1 MAYEDYDFTG
11 WATRNDLQ
19 CADGRIIRQNA
30 FAADDGKKVPIVY
43 MHNHKQLDA
52 VLGHAILENRPEG
65 VLAHGKFNNSPE
77 GKGAK
82 LRVQN
87 GDIES
92 LSIYA
97 NQLKQDGPNV
107 MHGCIREVSLV
118 LAGANPGAF
127 ITSFAHSDDPDEEF
141 EATLYTGEPL
151 VLEHSVEEDSAPEPV
166 VEETIEHADE
176 SAETKEETV
185 ANNEKTVQD
194 VIDSMN
200 EEQKNVLYYLVGKA
214 AEGDAG
220 DDEEAEVAHNIFEG
234 DDYYNSMAQSIDFDE
249 LKRDAKRLGSWK
261 EAALEHGLE
270 DTEFGDVLQHADD
283 YGVTPIDYL
292 FPDYKTTTNIPSFV
306 SRDMS
311 WVTALMGAVSHT
323 PFARIKSVF
332 ADITA
337 DEARAKGYTKGKKK
351 LEEVFTLL
359 KRTTDPQ
366 TVYKKQKFDRDDLID
381 ITGFD
386 VLAWVKGEMR
396 LMLDEE
402 IARAILIG
410 DGRVSSSDDKI
421 SEDHIRPIWTDD
433 DFYTIKQQIS
443 VASAATEDDIAKAVI
458 RGAIK
463 ARKDYKGSG
472 NPILFTTEDVLT
484 NMLLLTDNMGRD
496 LYESPEKLAQKMRVS
511 KIVTVEVMENQTRTS
526 ASTETAAGAEV
537 ALQAIIVNPKDY
549 NVGADKGGAVNMFDD
564 FDIDYNQQKYLI
576 ETRVSGALVKPYS
589 AIAIET
595 YTSKSSTSGTN

>member
-11 WATRNDLQ
+11 WATKNDIQ
-19 CADGRIIRQNA
+19 CADGRVIRQNA

-65 VLAHGKFNNSPE
+65 VLAHGKFNDSPE

-151 VLEHSVEEDSAPEPV
+151 ELAHAASKMTREELDKQDEDENGAGSDEP
-166 VEETIEHADE
+166 ASD
-176 SAETKEETV
+176 TKEDNV
-185 ANNEKTVQD
+185 ADSEKTVQD
-194 VIDSMN
+194 VIDSMS

-214 AEGDAG
+214 AEGDTG
-220 DDEEAEVAHNIFEG
+220 DEEAEVKHNIFES
-234 DDYYNSMAQSIDFDE
+234 DYEDNSMAQSIDFEE
-249 LKRDAKRLGSWK
+249 LKRDAKRMGSWRD
-261 EAALEHGLE
+261 AAIEHGLGE
-270 DTEFGDVLQHADD
+270 TDFGDVLQHDAAT
-283 YGVTPIDYL
+283 YGVDPIDYL
-292 FPDYKTTTNIPSFV
+292 FPDYRTTTNVPSFV
-306 SRDMS
+306 SRDMT
-311 WVTALMGAVSHT
+311 WVTTLMSGVSHT

-381 ITGFD
+381 ITDFD

-396 LMLDEE
+396 MMLDEE
-402 IARAILIG
+402 IGRAVLIG
-410 DGRVSSSDDKI
+410 DGRSSAAEDKI
-421 SEDHIRPIWTDD
+421 QETHIRPIWTDD
-433 DFYTIKQQIS
+433 DFYTIKAQ
-443 VASAATEDDIAKAVI
+443 VALTSDADEDTTAKAII
-458 RGAIK
+458 RAAIK

-472 NPILFTTEDVLT
+472 NPIFFTTEDVLT

-496 LYESPEKLAQKMRVS
+496 LYDSPEKLAQKMRVS
-511 KIVTVEVMENQTRTS
+511 KIVTVEVMENQTRTTE
-526 ASTETAAGAEV
+526 ADETAAGATV
-537 ALQAIIVNPKDY
+537 TLQGIIVNPKDY
-549 NVGADKGGAVNMFDD
+549 NIGADKGGAVSMFDD
-564 FDIDYNQQKYLI
+564 FDIDYNQNKYLI
-576 ETRVSGALVKPYS
+576 ETRISGALVKPYS

-595 YTSKSSTSGTN
+595 YTKTA

>member
-30 FAADDGKKVPIVY
+30 FADDDGKKVPIVY

-65 VLAHGKFNNSPE
+65 VLAHGKFNDSPE

-97 NQLKQDGPNV
+97 NRLKQDGPNV

-141 EATLYTGEPL
+141 EATLYTGEK
-151 VLEHSVEEDSAPEPV
+151 LELMHSAPTTPINGDNNPATKAEDDKK
-166 VEETIEHADE
+166 EANMAD
-176 SAETKEETV
+176 S
-185 ANNEKTVQD
+185 EKTVQD
-194 VIDSMN
+194 VIDSMT

-214 AEGDAG
+214 AEGNTG
-220 DDEEAEVAHNIFEG
+220 DEDDDMKHNIFEG
-234 DDYYNSMAQSIDFDE
+234 DDEYNSMAQSIDFDE

-261 EAALEHGLE
+261 EAALEHDLGE
-270 DTEFGDVLQHADD
+270 YDFGDVLQHDG

-292 FPDYKTTTNIPSFV
+292 FPDYKTTTDVPSFV

-311 WVTALMGAVSHT
+311 WVTALMGSVSHT

-396 LMLDEE
+396 IMLDEE
-402 IARAILIG
+402 IARAVLIG
-410 DGRVSSSDDKI
+410 DGRSSSSDDKI
-421 SEDHIRPIWTDD
+421 HDTHIRPIWTDD

-443 VASAATEDDIAKAVI
+443 LATGTTEDDKARAII
-458 RGAIK
+458 RGAIL

-472 NPILFTTEDVLT
+472 NPVFFTTEDNLT
-484 NMLLLTDNMGRD
+484 SMLLLTDKMGRD
-496 LYESPEKLAQKMRVS
+496 LYDSPEKLAQKMRVS
-511 KIVTVEVMENQTRTS
+511 KIVTVELMEHQERTTGAS
-526 ASTETAAGAEV
+526 DTVASTKMTLEG
-537 ALQAIIVNPKDY
+537 IIVNPKDY
-549 NVGADKGGAVNMFDD
+549 NVGADKGGAVSMFDD

-576 ETRVSGALVKPYS
+576 ETRCSGALVKPYS

-595 YTSKSSTSGTN
+595 YTAA